1 MQSFEDPI
9 NQYKQDLM
17 KLYEQNRG
25 GARQA
30 FASMDA
36 VRPEEPATAE
46 PEAVHPYIN
55 YGGPAESVSAPVDAA
70 NPGGEGASNANVNS
84 METLS
89 PENPPL
95 VSYAEFLEDNPKSGS
110 LKVQA
115 YTGSQIAPISGVT
128 IIVSKTFTDG
138 ERVFYSL
145 VTDENGIVD
154 GILLPAPSKTLSEQP
169 SNIPPYADYSVTAF
183 HPDFH
188 QEVYY
193 NVPIFE
199 GIKSI
204 QPVRLTPSSINRG

>member
-1 MQSFEDPI
+1 MQSFEDTI

-17 KLYEQNRG
+17 KLYERNQG

-36 VRPEEPATAE
+36 ARTEKPAAAE
-46 PEAVHPYIN
+46 PETAYPYIN
-55 YGGPAESVSAPVDAA
+55 YGGPAESVSAPADAA
-70 NPGGEGASNANVNS
+70 NPGGEGTSNVNVNS
-84 METLS
+84 MEALS

-115 YTGSQIAPISGVT
+115 YTGRQTAPIGGVT

-154 GILLPAPSKTLSEQP
+154 GILLPAPSKTLAEQP
-169 SNIPPYADYSVTAF
+169 SSTPPYAEYSVTAI
-183 HPDFH
+183 HPGFH

-204 QPVRLTPSSINRG
+204 QPVRLTPLSINRG